1 MEARAYSEADIVF
14 SAGRGSHRF
23 SDRVLFE
30 ISGPLYWRALW
41 DHARRWFG
49 SGIDAMALAIGKK
62 SPVFVEGYFATDR
75 RFLCGAGRAYFACLV
90 ELKRGCH
97 VKAI

>member
-30 ISGPLYWRALW
+30 ISGPLYWRTFCN
-41 DHARRWFG
+41 HTRRWIG
-49 SGIDAMALAIGKK
+49 SGIDALALAIGQKPSISVK
-62 SPVFVEGYFATDR
+62 GHFAVDR
-75 RFLCGAGRAYFACLV
+75 RFLRGAGRAYFACLA
-90 ELKRGCH
+90 ELKRG
-97 VKAI
+97 